1 MLICRLG
8 LYKEYVN
15 LSIKIMRKY
24 ILILLLVLFFSGQVS
39 AEILFCQKM
48 KGVMINEQGE
58 LIKIPLD
65 SESIIQIDEEN
76 ATVTTDEDKVNYRVI
91 LNTESVIHFSNITPI
106 VFEIFSFY
114 PKTGKLFYSKHSQ
127 MGYNSQ
133 YSTLC
138 IRVEDN

>member
-1 MLICRLG
+1 MVVKCEWG
-8 LYKEYVN
+8 D
-15 LSIKIMRKY
+15 IMRVIIFVTAFLFLLNVAGITKAET
-24 ILILLLVLFFSGQVS
+24 LI
-39 AEILFCQKM
+39 CQKM
-48 KGVMINEQGE
+48 KGVLINDQGE

-76 ATVTTDEDKVNYRVI
+76 AIVTTDQDKVTYRVI

-106 VFEIFSFY
+106 VFEIFSYY

-133 YSTLC
+133 YRTVC
-138 IRVEDN
+138 VRVEG

>member
-1 MLICRLG
+1 M
-8 LYKEYVN
+8 K
-15 LSIKIMRKY
+15 K
-24 ILILLLVLFFSGQVS
+24 LILLTCLLLFLATHVN
-39 AEILFCQKM
+39 AETLICQKM